1 MALGGQ
7 LTSYNKMEI
16 SIMEN
21 KFNFAKMR
29 CIKKAWMLED
39 VWEWWMPLVDH
50 SSNTRPKYG
59 PMGLMFSFMKT
70 NFGNNLNAQGPNGPN
85 IELRSNDT
93 A

>member
-1 MALGGQ
+1 
-7 LTSYNKMEI
+7 
-16 SIMEN
+16 MEN

-29 CIKKAWMLED
+29 CIKKSWMLED
-39 VWEWWMPLVDH
+39 EWSWHLIFTDRMAD
-50 SSNTRPKYG
+50 TAPKFG
-59 PMGLMFSFMKT
+59 ILEPTFSFMKT